1 MIQITSC
8 HSEGNFI
15 VLENSANTLRLSRQE
30 AIAFL
35 DQLDTA
41 CLSGEPRGSTFIA
54 DFEMTRSEAEQLRND
69 LQARL
74 EREDA
79 QCVHDWATEGF

>member
-1 MIQITSC
+1 MIQITSR
-8 HSEGNFI
+8 HSEDIFI
-15 VLENSANTLRLSRQE
+15 VLENSTNTLRLTRQE
-30 AIAFL
+30 TIAFL
-35 DQLDTA
+35 DQLDAA
-41 CLSGEPRGSTFIA
+41 CLSVEHRGNIAIA